1 MGDRHG
7 RTWTD
12 LLTDDEVVEALDD
25 LAAAEADGYRIALR
39 PAGDSAL
46 IVVAGLDAA
55 GLRRLQ
61 DDGLS
66 PVVTTVDGGAHT
78 AWLRLD
84 RVSLDPQLAR
94 EIARGLAA
102 RYSGTSGDVATLHG
116 GPLAGL
122 SGVTV
127 SGSLRRDA
135 LVSSTVSEALIAAAR
150 ERQNRAAPHAL
161 VADHRPHE
169 PGPSQPDANDHPR
182 PRRQLGRADR

>member
-1 MGDRHG
+1 
-7 RTWTD
+7 
-12 LLTDDEVVEALDD
+12 LLTADEVVEALDD
-25 LAAAEADGYRIALR
+25 LAAAAADGYRVALR
-39 PAGDSAL
+39 PAGDSSL
-46 IVVAGLDAA
+46 IVVADLDAA
-55 GLRRLQ
+55 GLHRLR

-66 PVVTTVDGGAHT
+66 PVVTTVDDGAHT
-78 AWLRLD
+78 TWLRLD
-84 RVSLDPQLAR
+84 RAALDPQLAR

-102 RYSGTSGDVATLHG
+102 RYSGMSGGVAPLHG

-122 SGVTV
+122 PGVTIT
-127 SGSLRRDA
+127 GSIRRDA

-182 PRRQLGRADR
+182 PQRKLRRADR